1 MLGVLKII
9 LYICISELA
18 KASKD
23 LLKRRIPSRQQK
35 VQHFFVG
42 KNAVFG

>member
-9 LYICISELA
+9 FYICISELP

-23 LLKRRIPSRQQK
+23 LLKRHIPSQQRRQN
-35 VQHFFVG
+35 V
-42 KNAVFG
+42 VFT